1 MQSFQKSQ
9 IDAQRNKLALKYQ
22 QERAHLDNRTIDY
35 FILPQDL
42 FQGIPNGL
50 HRMTGNPEDGY
61 VIGVSEQVPEDLKP
75 YFALA
80 EHDEFIVYGLNDIAK
95 TLNAERK
102 IISLLDANSTLQK
115 EYATN
120 KLLLYQHITEHAKD
134 DLEKWCFTLTDY
146 NGFLRAIEFLQKV

>member
-50 HRMTGNPEDGY
+50 HRMTGNP
-61 VIGVSEQVPEDLKP
+61 DLKP

-120 KLLLYQHITEHAKD
+120 KLLLYQHITEHSKD